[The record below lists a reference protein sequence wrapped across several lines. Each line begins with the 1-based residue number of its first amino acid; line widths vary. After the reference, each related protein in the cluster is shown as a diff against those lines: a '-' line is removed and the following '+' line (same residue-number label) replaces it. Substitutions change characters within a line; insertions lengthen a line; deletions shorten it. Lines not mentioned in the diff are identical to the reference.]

1 MQLTTV
7 DSSQLA
13 EVVRVDRWVVKLER
27 SSVFSKL
34 YWLEDE
40 VRVFLEPELEFE
52 LEPFL
57 TV

>member
-40 VRVFLEPELEFE
+40 VRVFLEPEVEFE

>member
-13 EVVRVDRWVVKLER
+13 EVVRVDRCVVKLER

-40 VRVFLEPELEFE
+40 VRVFLEPEVEFE